1 MPRGRPRKQN
11 IEMKIVKTQPNEEQC
26 FLEKSTPKNVEIEE
40 EIDVEN
46 IEPTIENETI
56 YTPIDDDKQGLCPI
70 VEEEEEETN
79 NEKHYFEMG
88 VVGDEDPH
96 FLNDLSNSNFTK
108 RLEEEE
114 LLKQQEENADELEKL
129 RIKQEK
135 ENEKQILKDQ
145 KEMIKQQKVLFRK
158 KHGKKGDVGDIPH
171 DDEGD
176 EIIGHEKR
184 LLLTKINQYKNLF
197 PELKNFKLSKNQ
209 TVEYLN
215 KVLDEFNSIIS
226 TDNTNT
232 FIMDALLQSIKIV
245 EGITARTKDY
255 NLTGLSDIL
264 KSNPQFNKLCKQ
276 LFLKYG
282 VFENT
287 PPETQLLMIVIT
299 SSWICCKKNSKKFE
313 LNQFLNEPIEV

>member
-1 MPRGRPRKQN
+1 
-11 IEMKIVKTQPNEEQC
+11 MKIVKTQPNEDNFKVFEI
-26 FLEKSTPKNVEIEE
+26 EGDNNVEI
-40 EIDVEN
+40 

-56 YTPIDDDKQGLCPI
+56 YTPIDDNEQGLCPI
-70 VEEEEEETN
+70 VEEINENEDEEEDNN
-79 NEKHYFEMG
+79 NEDDFI
-88 VVGDEDPH
+88 
-96 FLNDLSNSNFTK
+96 NDLSNSNFTK
-108 RLEEEE
+108 RLEDERILQE
-114 LLKQQEENADELEKL
+114 QEENADELEKL
-129 RIKQEK
+129 RIKQEN

>member
-1 MPRGRPRKQN
+1 M
-11 IEMKIVKTQPNEEQC
+11 C
-26 FLEKSTPKNVEIEE
+26 FLEKSTPKNVEIKE

-70 VEEEEEETN
+70 VEEDDDEN
-79 NEKHYFEMG
+79 DYKIG
-88 VVGDEDPH
+88 GVGDEDPY
-96 FLNDLSNSNFTK
+96 FLNELSNSNFTK

-129 RIKQEK
+129 RIKQER

-145 KEMIKQQKVLFRK
+145 KEMIKQQKENMRK
-158 KHGKKGDVGDIPH
+158 PKKNKDN

-215 KVLDEFNSIIS
+215 KVIDEFNSIIS

-282 VFENT
+282 IFENT